1 KCQKCVVCLYSQISK
16 NRMVLCI
23 SFIIITFYMVVQIA
37 IYIFIE
43 PIIGCYASIEIVS
56 LSKLAAALL
65 GVGINL

>member
-1 KCQKCVVCLYSQISK
+1 
-16 NRMVLCI
+16 MVLCI